1 MRRSA
6 FCLIS
11 VFIFL
16 LVSCGQ
22 KGKTQQEGKE
32 NCRVEYATGYTVR
45 RGADYTE
52 VSIRDPW
59 DTTKLLAHYVLVAR
73 DRELPADL
81 PPGIVVRVPL
91 ERVVAATSVH
101 CGWLEMLG
109 VRDEL
114 IGVCESRYI
123 DLDFVCRGLAEGK
136 ITDIGEASAPDV
148 EKLIELEPD
157 AMITSPLSNA
167 PDGRVEKTGIP
178 QIKCVDYME
187 STPLGRAEWIRF
199 QALFFGKEA
208 LADSLFK
215 EIVES
220 YNAVK
225 ALVDSVEE
233 RPSVVTEMK
242 YGSMWYISGGR
253 SYMGRFLQDAGAGYC
268 WKDDEHAGSFPLS
281 FESVFEQGGE
291 ADFWLIKYNRAQEMS
306 YEDLKRE
313 YTPYANFAAWK
324 KHNIF
329 TCNTGV
335 VPYYEE
341 VPIRPDYLL
350 KDLVKI
356 FHPELLPDYQL
367 RYYSKMKE

>member
-1 MRRSA
+1 MDS
-6 FCLIS
+6 F
-11 VFIFL
+11 
-16 LVSCGQ
+16 
-22 KGKTQQEGKE
+22 
-32 NCRVEYATGYTVR
+32 
-45 RGADYTE
+45 
-52 VSIRDPW
+52 
-59 DTTKLLAHYVLVAR
+59 
-73 DRELPADL
+73 
-81 PPGIVVRVPL
+81 PG
-91 ERVVAATSVH
+91 
-101 CGWLEMLG
+101 
-109 VRDEL
+109 
-114 IGVCESRYI
+114 
-123 DLDFVCRGLAEGK
+123 FV
-136 ITDIGEASAPDV
+136 
-148 EKLIELEPD
+148 
-157 AMITSPLSNA
+157 
-167 PDGRVEKTGIP
+167 
-178 QIKCVDYME
+178 
-187 STPLGRAEWIRF
+187 
-199 QALFFGKEA
+199 FGKEA